1 MSRDELLVVGDVH
14 GEFDYLEDLID
25 STPCFA
31 VIVAGDFGF
40 LESSTFRSTPQW
52 TTVYPPVL

>member
-14 GEFDYLEDLID
+14 GEFDYLEDLIE

-40 LESSTFRSTPQW
+40 W
-52 TTVYPPVL
+52 KAPPFAPHPNGQQFIRNSL